1 MTSALMRMNEECLAR
16 EVPAVESAI
25 DSLLSA
31 PAKVDF
37 YSVAKVSGISRST
50 LYRNARLRAMV
61 ESARDSQPDPW
72 ELVRQLRDEN
82 ASLHERLDAA
92 SSHGVHASKV
102 EYTFVMLPCA
112 A

>member
-1 MTSALMRMNEECLAR
+1 MSCALMRMNEECLAR
-16 EVPAVESAI
+16 ELPAVEAAI

-31 PAKVDF
+31 PSKVDF
-37 YSVAKVSGISRST
+37 YSVAKASGVSRST

-82 ASLHERLDAA
+82 ASLRERLDGTSDRGTNA
-92 SSHGVHASKV
+92 SRV
-102 EYTFVMLPCA
+102 EYTFVMLSRA